1 MLPNSPAS
9 HLSLIPSRH
18 SSLKQLGEVRCA
30 KTRNRVPSRSSVPAS
45 IRDNRAT
52 VGLAVEAGMAIASSA
67 ATENNVVKRIGI
79 GVQQGVQETKSGLLG
94 AKAGVVEK
102 SDDTAECGGRAGGS
116 LVALERTL
124 VVDAVTW
131 ACVLVIFLHIVRKG
145 VLLTETLGRNVREST
160 SVTVEVGLVLLAEL
174 VEVCLY
180 SIVLVRGTLPV
191 VGETTG
197 GEESSS
203 LVEVASRTNRGD
215 KRAGSGILVRN

>member
-124 VVDAVTW
+124 VVDAV
-131 ACVLVIFLHIVRKG
+131 AKALSADVG
-145 VLLTETLGRNVREST
+145 EST
-160 SVTVEVGLVLLAEL
+160 SVAVEVGLVLLAEL
-174 VEVCLY
+174 MEVCLY
-180 SIVLVRGTLPV
+180 GIVLVRGTLPV
-191 VGETTG
+191 VGETTR
-197 GEESSS
+197 GEESGS
-203 LVEVASRTNRGD
+203 LVEVAG
-215 KRAGSGILVRN
+215 